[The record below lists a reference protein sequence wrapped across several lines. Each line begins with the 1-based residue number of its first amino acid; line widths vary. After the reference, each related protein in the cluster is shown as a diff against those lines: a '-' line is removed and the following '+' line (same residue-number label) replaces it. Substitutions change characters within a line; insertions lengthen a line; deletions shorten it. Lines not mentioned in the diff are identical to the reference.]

1 MNKLKK
7 NMCFVSFSVTL
18 ICYLIIFAVIGVKP
32 FGDKTILI
40 GDSLEQYIPF
50 FSVLRNKLLDGSFTS
65 LHNFSYSWFVGIG
78 ANFLLLF
85 YYYLASPLN
94 LILVFV
100 SNDKIVSMVT
110 ILIAVKIAMA
120 ASSMS
125 YYIKKH
131 YKGSLSGGIVL
142 AVSIAYAFSGY
153 ICGYYWNV
161 MWLDSLIVFPI
172 IILGLENIIEG
183 ESPILYIIS
192 LAFAMYL
199 NFYMA
204 FMICIFVC
212 LAYIFADHKSI
223 KDFLIRGIT
232 FAWSSILAAGMS
244 ALSLFV
250 IYYGIGHTMTAGK
263 ESPSFGFF
271 GNVFYTLR
279 QAFFLTKPITVDR
292 SRYDGFAN
300 LYSGVLFILCFFLF
314 VFSDRITIKTKARR
328 LVLIAILFIS
338 MNERVLNFIWHG
350 FHEQFLI
357 PNRFSFLMIFCV
369 LTMTAEVLED
379 IRKMDKKRI
388 MASCVFA
395 VISPIVVFVFVDFD
409 GLLAAS
415 TVVLINVIFL
425 AIYSVILFVL
435 KNYDLYRK
443 IAFKVLISACCFEIV
458 LNAFVIFKSNAKD
471 VNLNKL
477 DHLYSELE
485 DNSSEKLF
493 REEIYDKTISN
504 ADSYVGIKGADVFCS
519 TMMGDTLYTMGDLG
533 YSISNNNYSYRVRI
547 PYSDEMLGIKKV
559 YYYNESNEIEYFENS
574 DSLAFGYSVNED
586 VMSFVP
592 DSESYGAGNINSI
605 SKLATSV
612 DENVYDSYSDKVI
625 PNAYYGTLHE
635 SVDMY
640 NSVYMERGDAEE
652 NALILSFDVVDEGD
666 YYLELRATYS
676 DYVTV
681 ILNNAVY
688 IEGDSLVNGMVP
700 LEGLKKGDKLEV
712 YFESY
717 LDTPIIW
724 YLDRY
729 NSDAAEKSLSVLAQ
743 NPLNITE
750 FKEGDFS
757 GDISIGDNQMLM
769 LTIPYD
775 KGWKVYDNGKEV
787 ETVPVLRGFT
797 GLKLDAGD
805 HNLRFVYTPEGFKIG
820 LIISFISWFIFI
832 TYYVSVR
839 YRKKKNSDI
848 NSNSET
854 VETSEIKEISESE
867 G

>member
-7 NMCFVSFSVTL
+7 HTCLLSFCVTSIFCFL
-18 ICYLIIFAVIGVKP
+18 IFAVLGVKP
-32 FGDKTILI
+32 FGNKTILI
-40 GDSLEQYIPF
+40 GDSFEQYIPF
-50 FSVLRNKLLDGSFTS
+50 FSVLRNKILDGSFTS
-65 LHNFSYSWFVGIG
+65 VHNFSYSWFVGIG
-78 ANFLLLF
+78 ANFLVLF

-125 YYIKKH
+125 YYIKRH
-131 YKGSLSGGIVL
+131 YKGNLSGGIVL

-153 ICGYYWNV
+153 FCGYYWNV

-172 IILGLENIIEG
+172 IILGLEKIIDG
-183 ESPILYIIS
+183 ESPVLYIIS

-212 LAYIFADHKSI
+212 IAFVLANHNSI
-223 KDFLIRGIT
+223 KDFLRRGIT

-279 QAFFLTKPITVDR
+279 QVFFLTKPITVDR

-300 LYSGVLFILCFFLF
+300 LYCGVLFILCFFLF
-314 VFSDRITIKTKARR
+314 VFSNRITIKTKARR

-369 LTMTAEVLED
+369 LTIAARELED
-379 IRKMDKKRI
+379 IRKIDKKRI
-388 MASCVFA
+388 IVACVLS

-409 GLLAAS
+409 GLLASS
-415 TVVLINVIFL
+415 TVVLLNVIIL
-425 AIYSVILFVL
+425 AIYGVMLIVL
-435 KNYDLYRK
+435 KNYNAYRK
-443 IAFKVLISACCFEIV
+443 VVFKILISFCAFEV
-458 LNAFVIFKSNAKD
+458 LLNAFLVFKSNVTDKD
-471 VNLNKL
+471 ISDLDYLYTEKNELNS
-477 DHLYSELE
+477 DTLY
-485 DNSSEKLF
+485 
-493 REEIYDKTISN
+493 REEIYGKTLVN

-519 TMMGDTLYTMGDLG
+519 TIIGDTVDTMGDLG
-533 YSISNNNYSYRVRI
+533 YMISNNRYAYYGNI
-547 PYSDEMLGIKKV
+547 PFSDELIGIKKV
-559 YYYNESNEIEYFENS
+559 YYFNESNELCYFEN
-574 DSLAFGYSVNED
+574 DKALPIGYTIND
-586 VMSFVP
+586 DILKYIP
-592 DSESYGAGNINSI
+592 DPDNDIAININSL
-605 SKLATSV
+605 SKFATSI
-612 DENVYDSYSDKVI
+612 DETIYEDYSDIV
-625 PNAYYGTLHE
+625 NTTAYEGILHE
-635 SVDMY
+635 GV
-640 NSVYMERGDAEE
+640 NQKNTVYMERGDDEE
-652 NALILSFDVVDEGD
+652 NALALSYDIETDGD
-666 YYLELRATYS
+666 YFLMIRPQYSRWITFALNGELFV
-676 DYVTV
+676 DG
-681 ILNNAVY
+681 NA
-688 IEGDSLVNGMVP
+688 LANGMIP
-700 LEGLKKGDKLEV
+700 FTNLKKGDKIEALI
-712 YFESY
+712 ESDE
-717 LDTPIIW
+717 DTAVIW
-724 YLDRY
+724 YLYRY
-729 NSDAAEKSLSVLAQ
+729 NSEAAEKSLSVLAQ
-743 NPLNITE
+743 NPLNITD

-757 GDISIGDNQMLM
+757 GDISVGDNQMLM

-820 LIISFISWFIFI
+820 LIISFISWIIFI

-848 NSNSET
+848 DNNSET
-854 VETSEIKEISESE
+854 AESSEKKEISEAE